1 MAGWRPSLPV
11 GAPARNF
18 VASRAW
24 LRGEDGGCGMDGRGA
39 RPLAGV
45 ALFVMCAAVGLF
57 GQLKVY
63 SAMMGLGS

>member
-1 MAGWRPSLPV
+1 
-11 GAPARNF
+11 
-18 VASRAW
+18 
-24 LRGEDGGCGMDGRGA
+24 MDGRGA